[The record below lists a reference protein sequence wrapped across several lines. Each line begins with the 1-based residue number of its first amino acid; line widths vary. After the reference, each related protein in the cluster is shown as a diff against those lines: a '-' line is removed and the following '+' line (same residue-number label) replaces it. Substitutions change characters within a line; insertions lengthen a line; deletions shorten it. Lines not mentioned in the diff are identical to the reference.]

1 MTTHI
6 DLALEQ
12 FARPTAVEVN
22 LAHLTHNYNAIRTQ
36 IGDAKLMATIK
47 ANAYGHGLVQ
57 VAQHLENLGADYFCV
72 ALIEEGIELRK
83 AGITTPILI
92 FGGLTMAQ
100 IPLYL
105 EYDLAIT
112 APSLEKLAHINNV
125 AKQMGTIAKVHL
137 NIDTGMAR
145 IGIRWQN
152 AHKLFALAQTCA
164 HCRIDGVYSHFA
176 NADVAELSSAN
187 AQLENF
193 KRALQFYPEN
203 NLKTPMRHIANSGGV
218 LQMPDAYLDAVRP
231 GIALFGIYPD
241 ATCIRSIALRPVMAL
256 RSHVVYFKVV
266 EEGTPISYGHTWRAS
281 QRTRIVTLP
290 VGYGD
295 GYPRA
300 LSNKGE
306 VLIHGK
312 RYKIA
317 GRVCMDQVMI
327 DIGWTEAYNG
337 DTVTLLG
344 TDGDAQITIE
354 DLSEWANTNPYE
366 ILTTFNTRIPRI
378 YINSTTDD

>member
-1 MTTHI
+1 MTQYT

-12 FARPTAVEVN
+12 FARPTAVEVDLGN
-22 LAHLTHNYNAIRTQ
+22 LTHNFNAIRAK
-36 IGDAKLMATIK
+36 IGTAKLMATIK
-47 ANAYGHGLVQ
+47 ANAYGHGLIP
-57 VAQHLENLGADYFCV
+57 VAHHLERLGADYFCV

-125 AKQMGTIAKVHL
+125 AQEMGTIAKVHL

-152 AHKLFALAQTCA
+152 AHKLFALAQTCS
-164 HCRIDGVYSHFA
+164 HVRIEGVYSHFA
-176 NADVAELSSAN
+176 NSDVSDLSSAYE
-187 AQLENF
+187 QLENF
-193 KRALQFYPEN
+193 KRALAFFQDN

-231 GIALFGIYPD
+231 GIALFGIYPAD
-241 ATCIRSIALRPVMAL
+241 ECVQSIPLKPVMAL
-256 RSHVVYFKVV
+256 RSHVVYFKVIAA
-266 EEGTPISYGHTWRAS
+266 GTPVSYGHTWTAP
-281 QRTRIVTLP
+281 QQTRIVTLP

-306 VLIHGK
+306 VLIRGK
-312 RYKIA
+312 RYQIA

-327 DIGWTEAYNG
+327 DIGWDEAYNG
-337 DTVTLLG
+337 DTVTLIG
-344 TDGDAQITIE
+344 EDGENQITIE
-354 DLSEWANTNPYE
+354 ELSEWANTNPYE
-366 ILTTFNTRIPRI
+366 ILTTFNTRIPRL
-378 YINSTTDD
+378 YIHAD